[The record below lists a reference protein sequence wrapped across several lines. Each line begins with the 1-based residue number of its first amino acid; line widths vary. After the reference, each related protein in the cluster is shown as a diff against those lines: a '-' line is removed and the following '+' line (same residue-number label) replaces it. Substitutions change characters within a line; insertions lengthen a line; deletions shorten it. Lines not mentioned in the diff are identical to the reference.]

1 MKYLNMG
8 EGPNYLLY
16 RPYHLTSL
24 ETPITIYDAVVENEA
39 TIVPEKG
46 QISDVITV
54 AKKIFLEEIFLMEW
68 APKMFLVK

>member
-54 AKKIFLEEIFLMEW
+54 AKKKSSW
-68 APKMFLVK
+68 RRSS